1 MMNNVG
7 NIANGM
13 MAEIISNITDRVM
26 TKTKNKNIII
36 ESMSIY
42 FMGAVASDDELEVYP
57 KIISESRLG
66 ATIDFE
72 VYLDYQIISK
82 ILVTLQIN

>member
-1 MMNNVG
+1 MNNVG

-42 FMGAVASDDELEVYP
+42 FMGAVAIDDELEVYP

>member
-1 MMNNVG
+1 M
-7 NIANGM
+7 
-13 MAEIISNITDRVM
+13 
-26 TKTKNKNIII
+26 KNKNIII

-42 FMGAVASDDELEVYP
+42 FMGAVAIDDELEVYP

>member
-42 FMGAVASDDELEVYP
+42 FMGAVAIDDELEVYP